1 MIVDIII
8 KKVIF
13 LFPLLVWMERV
24 PSNAFQ
30 FVLVDFLATLS
41 IKFLNIFSKKKTL
54 FLEFLVI
61 LVLAPEFYFILF
73 IYLFLFIWVH
83 KPFSMNHIIFI

>member
-1 MIVDIII
+1 MIVAIII

-41 IKFLNIFSKKKTL
+41 IKFLNIFSKKKNSFFRVFSYFSVSARIL
-54 FLEFLVI
+54 F
-61 LVLAPEFYFILF
+61 YF
-73 IYLFLFIWVH
+73 IYLF
-83 KPFSMNHIIFI
+83 IFVYLGTQAF